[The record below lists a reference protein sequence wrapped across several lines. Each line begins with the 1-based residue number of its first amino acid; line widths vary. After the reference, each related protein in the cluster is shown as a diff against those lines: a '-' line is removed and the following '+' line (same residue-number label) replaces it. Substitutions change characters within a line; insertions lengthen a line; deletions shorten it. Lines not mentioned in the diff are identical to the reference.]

1 VHEHTPP
8 LLAARYWQAVA
19 LRSVDPVVP
28 IAQSIEAAQ
37 RALAVFDQL
46 GDALGSYRAL
56 GLLVQHGRRVNPPLD
71 VRALLQRMC
80 EIERPDWPPLRR
92 MLRLR
97 VEGIVMARAGDWH
110 AYRERFRQE
119 AATLADAGDEMR
131 AWGALYHVA
140 LAELALQ
147 RPQVAVQVLEPVVQ
161 RLREVGLLREQW
173 TRPAALLIARI
184 EAGEGMA
191 AAAAVRE
198 VITLLRVAGAPTW
211 IADHLS
217 LWVLDIGDAA
227 LAARLSGWA
236 DAAIARGP
244 EPRNWHARTVHEC
257 VSARLD
263 AILGAAEQ
271 GSLRAEGRQLDN
283 DAALRLVLTRTD
295 GAAAAA
301 RPARHAAQPELSD
314 SR

>member
-1 VHEHTPP
+1 
-8 LLAARYWQAVA
+8 
-19 LRSVDPVVP
+19 VDPVVP

-37 RALAVFDQL
+37 RALALFDQL
-46 GDALGSYRAL
+46 GDAIGSYRAL
-56 GLLVQHGRRVNPPLD
+56 GLLVQHGRRVNPPLP
-71 VRALLQRMC
+71 VHALLQRMR

-119 AATLADAGDEMR
+119 AAMLTDAGDEMR

-140 LAELALQ
+140 LAEVALQ
-147 RPQVAVQVLEPVVQ
+147 RPQAAVQVLEPVVQ

-184 EAGEGMA
+184 EAGDGMA
-191 AAAAVRE
+191 AAGAVRE
-198 VITLLRVAGAPTW
+198 VVTLLRVAGAPTW

-217 LWVLDIGDAA
+217 LWALDVGDAD
-227 LAARLSGWA
+227 LATRLSGWA

-244 EPRNWHARTVHEC
+244 EPRNWHARTVHGR

-263 AILGAAEQ
+263 AVLGTAEHA
-271 GSLRAEGRQLDN
+271 SVRDAGRQLDN
-283 DAALRLVLTRTD
+283 DAALRLVVARAD
-295 GAAAAA
+295 GTAAAAQQG
-301 RPARHAAQPELSD
+301 RQAAEPELSA